1 MMIPPILKPYVMSFI
16 AIFVAI
22 NVFGV
27 LPVFIGLTSDLSK
40 EERKKNVIES
50 IITAT
55 TVALIFMLIGKVI
68 FIIMGITVADFKI
81 AGGILLLI
89 LSVNLLLPG
98 ETQREHQHY
107 DAAGI
112 FPIGT
117 PLITGPA
124 VLTTLLVLV
133 DSYGPFPTFVSL
145 ITNMIIVLILLVE
158 SDVFRK
164 TIGMN
169 GMRAFSKVSDILLTA
184 IAVMMIRRGII
195 EIHQQFFK

>member
-1 MMIPPILKPYVMSFI
+1 MSFI

-22 NVFGV
+22 NIFGV
-27 LPVFIGLTSDLSK
+27 LPVFISLTSDISK

-55 TVALIFMLIGKVI
+55 TVALIFMLIGKII
-68 FIIMGITVADFKI
+68 FLIMGISVADFKI

-98 ETQREHQHY
+98 ENQREHHHY
-107 DAAGI
+107 EAAGI

-124 VLTTLLVLV
+124 VLTTLLVLM
-133 DSYGPFPTFVSL
+133 DSYGPFPTFIAL

-158 SDVFRK
+158 SDIFRK

-169 GMRAFSKVSDILLTA
+169 GMRAFAKVSDILLTA